1 MPVAVHPRRTVLLG
15 ALALS
20 GSAFAGQPA
29 PAVPPED
36 ATPQSAPEA
45 PLTPEALVTLDLME
59 DDGRRM
65 RVSARVDGRGP
76 FPFLVDTGADHSVLS
91 QELAKALGLPAA
103 GFARVNGIAGMQVRP
118 RAQVRRL
125 EVGGRH
131 VDGAA
136 MALLPREHI
145 GALGIVGLDCLAGQN
160 VGIDFVLR
168 KMSVSRSRGFAEDP
182 DAIVVRG
189 KARFGRLMLVDST
202 IRRMPVYVVLDS
214 GAQNSMGNE
223 ALRSLLSTR
232 RSGHGVPTRD
242 NAVKL
247 ESVTGQIA
255 WGDVDEMPELT
266 LGPVTLRHV
275 PIIYADLHT
284 FRMYKLTD
292 EPAILLG
299 MDTLRSFTKV
309 GIDFARRDITF
320 QLPRTA

>member
-1 MPVAVHPRRTVLLG
+1 MPVADHPRRTVLLG

-20 GSAFAGQPA
+20 GSAFARQ
-29 PAVPPED
+29 
-36 ATPQSAPEA
+36 PQSAPADAGLPIPPE
-45 PLTPEALVTLDLME
+45 PILTPEALVTLDLME

-65 RVSARVDGRGP
+65 RVSAKVDGRGP

-131 VDGAA
+131 VDDAA

-189 KARFGRLMLVDST
+189 KARFGRLMLVDSSV
-202 IRRMPVYVVLDS
+202 RRTPVYVVLDS
-214 GAQNSMGNE
+214 GAQNTMGNE
-223 ALRSLLSTR
+223 ALRSLLNSR
-232 RSGHGVPTRD
+232 RTGHGVPGRD
-242 NAVKL
+242 SAVKL

-255 WGDVDEMPELT
+255 WGDIDEMPELT

-284 FRMYKLTD
+284 FRMYKLAD

-320 QLPRTA
+320 QLPRA